1 MGPIASGVGPGVGV
15 RFADV
20 NNDGR
25 ADFIW
30 MDEVGKVYI
39 YLNVAGQRTPIWDK
53 LNGGEPLANGIG
65 GYRKDIH
72 LVDVT
77 GDGKAVSS
85 SNTETD

>member
-1 MGPIASGVGPGVGV
+1 MGTIARGVGPGVGV
-15 RFADV
+15 RFADM

-30 MDEVGKVYI
+30 LDEDGKAYI
-39 YLNVAGQRTPIWDK
+39 YLNVPGQRTPSWDK

-72 LVDVT
+72 LADVT
-77 GDGKAVSS
+77 GDGKAVRSFI
-85 SNTETD
+85 TEPQ